1 MFNLFDEPRHLA
13 RIKTKF
19 LKFPSKGVTDLR
31 ERKLKKKKKQL
42 KIREKKLKVRE
53 NIHVSYPMSKLVFFD
68 VID

>member
-31 ERKLKKKKKQL
+31 ERKLKKKKQKTKNPRKKTKSARKYPRQL
-42 KIREKKLKVRE
+42 SKVK
-53 NIHVSYPMSKLVFFD
+53 VSVL
-68 VID
+68 

>member
-31 ERKLKKKKKQL
+31 ERKLKKKKKTTKNPRKKTKSARKYPRQL
-42 KIREKKLKVRE
+42 SKVK
-53 NIHVSYPMSKLVFFD
+53 VSVL
-68 VID
+68 